1 MTFRRILTT
10 ITLVLIAVAVYFAW
24 PELVKAWGLVDNI
37 NWWIMLL
44 LIPAQILSYFFNGEV
59 IFSYLRRKGQLK
71 DTNNW
76 KMARI
81 SLELNFVN
89 HILPIGGAAGFSYLG
104 WILSH
109 HGVSPGKSTAANL
122 VRYIMTFLGFV
133 LLLIVAALILILDH
147 MVNRVIIMICV
158 GLLVG
163 AILGTVAV
171 AVLVSHRGRLL
182 QFSGWLGRTVNK
194 FVKWITRGKR
204 SRVVK
209 QKTLDD
215 FFDDLHGDYL
225 SIRRDGRILI
235 LPFIW
240 ATIANMF
247 DVILI
252 WICFWALGI
261 MVNPAAIFI
270 AYGLSSIG
278 SVVAATP
285 GGAGIYEIIMITFLS
300 STGLSPE
307 IAIAGTLLARVTLL
321 FGTVVFGYLF
331 YQLTVNKYGKA
342 PAPTQRK

>member
-1 MTFRRILTT
+1 MKFRQILTIVT
-10 ITLVLIAVAVYFAW
+10 IVLVAVVVYFAW
-24 PELVKAWGLVDNI
+24 PELVKAWGLADNI

-44 LIPAQILSYFFNGEV
+44 LIPAQFLSYYFNGGV

-71 DTNNW
+71 DTSHW

-104 WILSH
+104 WILKR

-122 VRYIMTFLGFV
+122 VRYILTFLGFV
-133 LLLIVAALILILDH
+133 LLLIVAALLLILDH

-158 GLLVG
+158 GLLVA

-171 AVLVSHRGRLL
+171 AVLVSHRGRLMK
-182 QFSGWLGRTVNK
+182 FSGWLGKVSRRFTR
-194 FVKWITRGKR
+194 WITRGKHR
-204 SRVVK
+204 QMVN
-209 QKTLDD
+209 QKVLDE
-215 FFDDLHGDYL
+215 FFDDLHDDYL
-225 SIRRDGRILI
+225 SIKRDGRVLI
-235 LPFIW
+235 VPFIW

-252 WICFWALGI
+252 WICFWALGTT
-261 MVNPAAIFI
+261 VNPAAIFI

-278 SVVAATP
+278 GVVSALP
-285 GGAGIYEIIMITFLS
+285 GGAGVYEIIMIAFLS
-300 STGLSPE
+300 AVGLSPE
-307 IAIAGTLLARVTLL
+307 VAIAGTILARVTLVL
-321 FGTVVFGYLF
+321 GTIVFGYFF

-342 PAPTQRK
+342 PTAIERK